1 MSAEEPSTNPSTF
14 PVGAKVILQNL
25 SAAEFNGKIGV
36 VKSSLENERQ
46 QVLLIQSGKRLGIK
60 PVNLRYEPRT
70 VNSLTISEI
79 KTLLSLKEVT
89 NVTGYDKSQ
98 LREMLKIKYDSD
110 EVLIAAYLY
119 TQQEKETN
127 APKPAGGARGGNM
140 MDNMTPEQLRQQA
153 RMMRTMPPAQLRRM
167 NPQFAGMSDAQLAMA
182 ANQMEMMANNPD
194 MFNQMKQQVA
204 GMSPEELQ
212 KIQKEG
218 MRGMNNG
225 APAAGQQMNVND
237 MSPEQ
242 MKRQAEMMKSMDKD
256 TIRSMN
262 PQMANWN
269 DQQIDM
275 AINQMEA

>member
-1 MSAEEPSTNPSTF
+1 MSAEEPSTTPSTF

-25 SAAEFNGKIGV
+25 SATEFNGKIGV

-60 PVNLRYEPRT
+60 PVNLKYEPRT

-98 LREMLKIKYDSD
+98 LREMLKIKYDGD

-119 TQQEKETN
+119 TQQEKEIN
-127 APKPAGGARGGNM
+127 APKPTGGARGGNM

-218 MRGMNNG
+218 MGGMNNG
-225 APAAGQQMNVND
+225 AAAGQQMNVND

-242 MKRQAEMMKSMDKD
+242 MKRQAEMMKNMDKD
-256 TIRSMN
+256 TLRSMN